1 MRLKSLSFINHQ
13 TGWHVENVQFG
24 TLTLLVGASGVGK
37 TQILKS
43 LSAMA
48 QIADGRS
55 LNGREWTVE
64 FEEAGIN
71 YIWTG
76 QFGVSQ
82 NKQEA
87 FIFEDPEFPLVAERL
102 TTNEGFEIFSRTETE
117 LRYHNEPTVKLDPS
131 KSAVELLK
139 EEQDVSPVKRAFKKM
154 SWLDME
160 EGSVLSYRPGLLTDK
175 DSNLSLKEIKSL
187 KFRTPIDR
195 LFLIQKNDINVFN
208 EIKEAFIDIF
218 PLVKDIDFDLEHFLR
233 DDFVPVL
240 KIKEKGVDSWIKL
253 PNISSGMCRTLS
265 QIVTLKLADN
275 GDIILIDEFENGL
288 GINCIDSLADMAL
301 EPDVNIQIIMTSHHP
316 YIINSIPYQDW
327 RIVSRI
333 GSEVKVHTASEL
345 KIGEH
350 SRHDAFMQL
359 IQTSEYQ
366 TGQS

>member
-1 MRLKSLSFINHQ
+1 MRLKNFSFINHK
-13 TGWHVENVQFG
+13 TGWRVENVQFG
-24 TLTLLVGASGVGK
+24 NLTLLVGASGVGK

-43 LSAMA
+43 LSALA
-48 QIADGRS
+48 RIADGKS
-55 LNGREWTVE
+55 LNGREWIVE

-71 YIWTG
+71 YIWSG
-76 QFGVSQ
+76 RFEVLQ
-82 NKQEA
+82 NRQDD
-87 FIFEDPEFPLVAERL
+87 FLFDDPEFSIIEERL
-102 TTNEGFEIFSRTETE
+102 TTSEGLEIFSRSETE
-117 LRYHNEPTVKLDPS
+117 LRYHNAPTVKLDPS

-139 EEQDVSPVKRAFKKM
+139 EEQDVAPVKRALKKM

-160 EGSVLSYRPGLLTDK
+160 EGSKICFRPGLLTNN
-175 DSNLSLKEIKSL
+175 DSELSLNEIKSL

-195 LFLIQKNDINVFN
+195 LFLIQKNNITVFN

-218 PLVKDIDFDLEHFLR
+218 PLVEDVDFDLEHFLR
-233 DDFVPVL
+233 EEFVPLL
-240 KIKEKGVDSWIKL
+240 KIKEKGVNSWIKL
-253 PNISSGMCRTLS
+253 PDISSGMCRTLS
-265 QIVTLKLADN
+265 QIVTLTLADD

-301 EPDVNIQIIMTSHHP
+301 EPEVNVQIIMTSHHP

-333 GSEVKVHTASEL
+333 GSEVRVHTASEL

-359 IQTSEYQ
+359 IQTSAYR